1 MQEPD
6 SADTIFMSRPAGLA
20 RILAQDRA
28 ETALWEPEE
37 MRAIWQHQLR
47 APLEADFST
56 MHKADS
62 NALKNAPEAAAFD
75 KKNFGE
81 LLHHSNPPLALL
93 KLTKDFA
100 KQTLKE
106 AEDPQLKETAAALYY
121 VSYAAGMVR
130 RSKRLGGM
138 SAHELRGGF
147 DWALARGWLDEKSK
161 ELITEARRLLQ

>member
-37 MRAIWQHQLR
+37 MRAMWQHQLR

-62 NALKNAPEAAAFD
+62 NALKHAPEAAAFD

-106 AEDPQLKETAAALYY
+106 PRTLN
-121 VSYAAGMVR
+121 
-130 RSKRLGGM
+130 
-138 SAHELRGGF
+138 
-147 DWALARGWLDEKSK
+147 
-161 ELITEARRLLQ
+161 